1 MDNVLKKTIEDI
13 INKIL
18 YSLFI
23 SFLGIISFFIFEHI
37 LKKDIIMNETMIEYA
52 HDEILILI
60 LLFVFFF
67 LSSFI
72 FFITKSYIKY
82 KRDYIITT
90 LNHSSLSTNKSLM
103 NITENISHE
112 LSTPLEIIN
121 FKMFKFLKIVKNIE
135 TQLCESSCNSCPSS
149 IKYTSAISQVKS
161 DFKYVE
167 SSIEQ
172 ISNILNKMRGFKSIK
187 YSNGNKTMYDV
198 IETAFTMMTI
208 SHKNFN
214 WYIDEEFKKY
224 NLSCPKCLS
233 NADLL
238 NILIN
243 HIKNS
248 IEAKSTKITAGFISY
263 KNGYVTI
270 LLKDNG
276 NGIPKKFIPYIFK
289 PNLSTKSN
297 VLNTRG
303 NGMYINLEILKSVG
317 GDLELLDTS
326 KRGTLFKITM
336 KANKK

>member
-1 MDNVLKKTIEDI
+1 MDNALKKTIKDI
-13 INKIL
+13 VNKIL
-18 YSLFI
+18 YSLSI
-23 SFLGIISFFIFEHI
+23 SLSGTIFFFVFEHI
-37 LKKDIIMNETMIEYA
+37 LKKDITIGSTIIDHIYNEL
-52 HDEILILI
+52 LILI

-82 KRDYIITT
+82 KNDYIINT

-121 FKMFKFLKIVKNIE
+121 FKMFKFLKIVENIE

-149 IKYTSAISQVKS
+149 IKYISAISNVRS

-167 SSIEQ
+167 SSLEQ
-172 ISNILNKMRGFKSIK
+172 ITNILNKMRGFKSIK

-208 SHKNFN
+208 SHKNFD

-276 NGIPKKFIPYIFK
+276 NGIPEKFIPYIFK

-317 GDLELLDTS
+317 GDLKLLDTS
-326 KRGTLFKITM
+326 KRGTLFKITI